1 MAELVPG
8 TDKDSPAIVTGKAKN
23 NKDAQEYSIKFFSAD
38 EANPIGKYTQPKE
51 YTVDLSNNGYPQ
63 TDVKEDGVEFRGAG
77 AATKARKSRG
87 PLV

>member
-1 MAELVPG
+1 MAKEVPA
-8 TDKDSPAIVTGKAKN
+8 TSVDSPAITLGNAKN
-23 NKDAQEYSIKFFSAD
+23 NKDAQEYSMKFFSAD